1 MFFMLIICL
10 IAAFSEAKAKIESKP
25 IGTKPG
31 KGKNLDGT
39 DELGRAINLQGINL
53 LADFREEEAS
63 IFQKIPQ
70 ECFSRPETP
79 ASGSFYDY
87 YENTKK
93 FYSSLAVSAHLDV
106 SLQSTFAL
114 SATLSSVISGEK
126 STSSNV
132 SGISL
137 TKRAYKEKILV
148 DKDCLNDKSKTP
160 FTTRFV
166 QALKALPEVVNKPW
180 KQHSW
185 TEYQDFLNT
194 FGSHVITSVNRGV
207 SIKQTTFAQS
217 SKAYSQREFQVK
229 SCVSLSGPTKVGKLG
244 VKACANVTDS
254 EVSKS
259 KNMNVICHVFVR
271 GGTEETK
278 SALTVKR
285 TKELI
290 EKLLK
295 EASTHP
301 ASVDH
306 TFRSVWDILHSRFVS
321 GSKNYMR
328 ATNLKNYYL
337 GFLNYGC
344 EYEESGGVVLQKFD
358 NIPGSRWQSPEF
370 ECTLASQ
377 GCHSSDDCHYTP
389 IWCFCRGPS
398 CVAHVSIERDTGVK
412 KEHSVVN
419 TQSKW
424 GWHGCDWEITWSK
437 CNCYNKNRKTRK
449 QVWRLPS
456 RDVPQKNATHDAH
469 QDDDNSGQDQ
479 DPEVDAFSG
488 WEKGE

>member
-1 MFFMLIICL
+1 MFLMLIICL
-10 IAAFSEAKAKIESKP
+10 IATFGEAKGKIESKP
-25 IGTKPG
+25 IDTKPEE
-31 KGKNLDGT
+31 GKNLDGT

-93 FYSSLAVSAHLDV
+93 FYSSVAVSAHLDA

-114 SATLSSVISGEK
+114 SATLTSVLSGEK

-137 TKRAYKEKILV
+137 TERAYKEKILV
-148 DKDCLNDKSKTP
+148 DKDCLNDKSKAP
-160 FTTRFV
+160 FTKRFV
-166 QALKALPEVVNKPW
+166 KALTALPTVVYKPW
-180 KQHSW
+180 KPTSW
-185 TEYQDFLNT
+185 KEYQDFLNT
-194 FGSHVITSVNRGV
+194 YGSHVITSVIRGA
-207 SIKQTTFAQS
+207 SIRQTTFTQS
-217 SKAYSQREFQVK
+217 SEAYSQRDFQVK
-229 SCVSLSGPTKVGKLG
+229 SCVSLSGPTEVGELG
-244 VKACANVTDS
+244 VKACANVTNS

-259 KNMNVICHVFVR
+259 TSMDTIDKVFVR

-278 SALTVKR
+278 STLTVKR

-321 GSKNYMR
+321 GSKNYIR

-337 GFLNYGC
+337 GFRNYGC
-344 EYEESGGVVLQKFD
+344 DYEESGGVALQKFD
-358 NIPGSRWQSPEF
+358 NTPSSTPQSPEF

-398 CVAHVSIERDTGVK
+398 CVAHVSIEQDTGIK
-412 KEHSVVN
+412 KEHSVAN
-419 TQSKW
+419 TKSKW

-437 CNCYNKNRKTRK
+437 CNCYNKNRETRK

-456 RDVPQKNATHDAH
+456 RDVPQKDASHDAP

-488 WEKGE
+488 GEKGE